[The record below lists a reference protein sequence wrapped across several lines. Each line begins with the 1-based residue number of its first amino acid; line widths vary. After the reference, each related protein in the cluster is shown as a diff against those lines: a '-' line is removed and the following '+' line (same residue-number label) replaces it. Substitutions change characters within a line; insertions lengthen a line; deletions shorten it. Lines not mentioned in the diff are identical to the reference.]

1 MSIEHGKDIS
11 ELFRRI
17 NNLVR
22 VGKVVSVDYGK
33 AKAKVKIGDNITDY
47 LPWLTPSTCAW
58 IPLQNGEQVVVLSPN
73 GDLRFGMILPA
84 LYQAGKPAPSSNNA
98 QISIVADI
106 AQTGSKTMSG
116 DLTTQANIT
125 ATGEVQGKGINLSTH
140 THEVKY
146 IGAGTGSSNQTTT
159 SEKPS

>member
-58 IPLQNGEQVVVLSPN
+58 IPLKNGEQVVVLSPN
-73 GDLRFGMILPA
+73 GDLRFGIILPA
-84 LYQAGKPAPSSNNA
+84 LY
-98 QISIVADI
+98 
-106 AQTGSKTMSG
+106 
-116 DLTTQANIT
+116 
-125 ATGEVQGKGINLSTH
+125 LSLIH
-140 THEVKY
+140 
-146 IGAGTGSSNQTTT
+146 I
-159 SEKPS
+159 